1 MSRMDPVTRPPA
13 HVPTLTDIV
22 HADKAAGPDMREQM
36 VQRVLQHVSL
46 SLEKRLQDATERL
59 VRKHTDALLPQLRD
73 EIERVVRESVHEAFE
88 REKAAMRVPAGSAKS
103 GT

>member
-1 MSRMDPVTRPPA
+1 MNGMDPVTRPPA

-22 HADKAAGPDMREQM
+22 HADKAADPDMREQM

-59 VRKHTDALLPQLRD
+59 VRKHTDALLPQLRG
-73 EIERVVRESVHEAFE
+73 EIERVVRESVREAFE
-88 REKAAMRVPAGSAKS
+88 REKPAMPVAAGTGKS
-103 GT
+103 GN

>member
-1 MSRMDPVTRPPA
+1 MSRMDTVTRPPA

-73 EIERVVRESVHEAFE
+73 EIERVVRESVQEAIE
-88 REKAAMRVPAGSAKS
+88 REKTGMPVPAGSGKS